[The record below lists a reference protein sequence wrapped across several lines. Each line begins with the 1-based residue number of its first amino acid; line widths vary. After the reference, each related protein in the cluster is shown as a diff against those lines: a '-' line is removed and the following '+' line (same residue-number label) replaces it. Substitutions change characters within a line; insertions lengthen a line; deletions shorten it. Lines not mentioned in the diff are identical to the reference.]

1 MGNPLTRAG
10 NFTRPIAILRRTTTT
25 DDHNEEVE
33 GEPTRV
39 ETLASV
45 KPAPGTERFQ
55 SAETAAAAPMRFII
69 RYRPDPPTVKDAIE
83 LDGRAYAIASVTEI
97 GTREGWEILAT
108 ARAE

>member
-10 NFTRPIAILRRTTTT
+10 NFTRPIKILRRQVSAN
-25 DDHNEEVE
+25 DYNEEVP
-33 GEPTRV
+33 GPPV
-39 ETLASV
+39 EVGTLASV
-45 KPAPGTERFQ
+45 RPAPGVERFQ
-55 SAETAAAAPMRFII
+55 SAERAAQAPMRFII
-69 RYRPDPPTVKDAIE
+69 RYRPDPPTVEDSIE